1 MSRSYTAM
9 EYLGLPLAIVL
20 SGLVL
25 ILVVGIWLIPK
36 AARKFKNPAWAFSLL
51 LLPICAYIGLA
62 SLVFP
67 CFAQLGDLLIPN
79 EYVLRTSAGRIEMVV
94 QEDAFYHI
102 HDGKIQ
108 KGEEISVE
116 GVSYYVLSEGI
127 LEEGLTISFT
137 YAQFETNVILGWQ
150 EVTPEEAAQIRAESV
165 AAQNQ
170 KPAEKTETT
179 ISPQLEALGVWLL
192 RIGFVGLV
200 AIASL
205 QTMFYEKL
213 VARRFHQVSSM
224 QGEIRFNRLA
234 FLERIA
240 PAVCMSMLNIGFAIQ
255 IGQWFV
261 TILLLV
267 PMGML
272 ALSAADATTWLKL
285 DGATFTVA
293 RLGRQKTYRME
304 DVRAVLWRNHRGLI
318 GRSMVLVLHDGK
330 SYWFDMDN
338 FCGVEYAYKYISRY
352 LDADG
357 EPMK

>member
-1 MSRSYTAM
+1 M
-9 EYLGLPLAIVL
+9 
-20 SGLVL
+20 
-25 ILVVGIWLIPK
+25 
-36 AARKFKNPAWAFSLL
+36 
-51 LLPICAYIGLA
+51 
-62 SLVFP
+62 
-67 CFAQLGDLLIPN
+67 
-79 EYVLRTSAGRIEMVV
+79 
-94 QEDAFYHI
+94 
-102 HDGKIQ
+102 
-108 KGEEISVE
+108 
-116 GVSYYVLSEGI
+116 
-127 LEEGLTISFT
+127 
-137 YAQFETNVILGWQ
+137 ILGWQ

-205 QTMFYEKL
+205 QTMFFEKL

-261 TILLLV
+261 TILLIV

-304 DVRAVLWRNHRGLI
+304 DVRAVFWRNHRGLI

-357 EPMK
+357 EPME